1 MRRTRVIPIL
11 LIHKGGLYKTSKF
24 KNPTYIGDPI
34 NAIHLFNSMEVD
46 EIIILDIDASK
57 HKRSP
62 NYGMLEGLVSE
73 AFMPFSYGGG
83 ITQVEQAKKVIQC
96 GIEKIV
102 LNHAVQK
109 NVDLITKCAEQ
120 FGSQSVIVSI
130 DYKKKMF
137 GDNVCFDHVND
148 RYLKKKVVQSA
159 IISEKFGAGEVLINS
174 VDRDGVMAG
183 LDVKMIKK
191 VSDVVNIPLIACGG
205 AGSMDHLQAAEQAG
219 ASAIAAGSMFVFY
232 GKQKGVLIN
241 YPEESII
248 SKYLN

>member
-1 MRRTRVIPIL
+1 MRRTRVIPLL
-11 LIHKGGLYKTSKF
+11 LIHRGGLYKTSKF

-46 EIIILDIDASK
+46 EIIVLDIDASK
-57 HKRSP
+57 HKRDP
-62 NYGMLEGLVSE
+62 NYEMLEELVSE

-83 ITQVEQAKKVIQC
+83 ITQVEQAKKILQC
-96 GIEKIV
+96 GIEKVI
-102 LNHAVQK
+102 LNHAVQE
-109 NVDLITKCAEQ
+109 NFDLITKCAEQ
-120 FGSQSVIVSI
+120 FGSQSVVVSI

-137 GDNVCFDHVND
+137 GDSVRFDHVNG
-148 RYLKKKVVQSA
+148 RFLKKEVVQSA
-159 IISEKFGAGEVLINS
+159 IISEKFGAGEILINS

-183 LDVKMIKK
+183 LDIKMIKK
-191 VSDVVNIPLIACGG
+191 VSDAVNVPLIACGG
-205 AGSMDHLQAAEQAG
+205 AGSLDHLQAAEQAG

-248 SKYLN
+248 RKYLN